1 MISVEFRGFAWRHAG
16 RRAQAVAEVD
26 LRVEPGERVL
36 LLGPSGS
43 GKSTLLAALAGLLTT
58 DSGEQSGDVLLDG
71 KPAADQRERVGI
83 LFQDPETQLV
93 MARSGDDVAF
103 GLENQAV
110 PRDQIWPRVREALD
124 AVGFRY
130 PAAHPTHALSGG
142 EQQRLALA
150 GVLARRPDL
159 ILLDEPTAN
168 LDPEGAQDIRDALR
182 SALADTEATMI
193 VVEHRVADILDL
205 VDRVIALGPDHTVIA
220 DGPAAAVFAEH
231 GAALASQGVWVPGV
245 PLPAHAPQGSGEVA
259 LRGESLSFTYP
270 GADRPALDEVSFALR
285 QGELLAVT
293 GPNGSGKSTLALLA
307 GGLAKPTAGRASVPG
322 EPRPLHRL
330 PARLLATRVGSVFQD
345 PEHQFVTA
353 SVRSELAF
361 GPRQARWPE
370 HRIEARVSELLERLR
385 LAHLAE
391 ANPHTLSGGE
401 ARRLS
406 VAGALAAA
414 PGVLLLDEPT
424 FGQDRRTW
432 GELVDLTAAIRDE
445 GTAILAVTHDRDF
458 AASLAARD
466 LVLNAGKAAAK
477 EGRC

>member
-182 SALADTEATMI
+182 SALADTDATMI

-270 GADRPALDEVSFALR
+270 GADRPALDERVLR
-285 QGELLAVT
+285 TAPRGTARRHRSQRLRKVDLGA
-293 GPNGSGKSTLALLA
+293 A
-307 GGLAKPTAGRASVPG
+307 GGRSREAHRGPGLGPGRTEAPAPPSGPAAGHPGRLGLPGPRAPVRHRLRPQRTRLRPAAGPLARAPDRGPRVRTARATPLGALGRSQPAHALGRGSPAALGRRRTGRGPRCAAAGRADLRSGPAHLG
-322 EPRPLHRL
+322 RTGRPDRRHPRRGHGDPRRHPRPRLRRL
-330 PARLLATRVGSVFQD
+330 PG
-345 PEHQFVTA
+345 
-353 SVRSELAF
+353 
-361 GPRQARWPE
+361 
-370 HRIEARVSELLERLR
+370 
-385 LAHLAE
+385 
-391 ANPHTLSGGE
+391 
-401 ARRLS
+401 
-406 VAGALAAA
+406 
-414 PGVLLLDEPT
+414 
-424 FGQDRRTW
+424 RT
-432 GELVDLTAAIRDE
+432 
-445 GTAILAVTHDRDF
+445 
-458 AASLAARD
+458 
-466 LVLNAGKAAAK
+466 
-477 EGRC
+477 